1 MAKSATAQKARA
13 PQGAKRVAQ
22 AFLNELGTIAEDK
35 QADVGKAAQAMIREA
50 LIARREKAKS
60 AKAKSRASTAP
71 ESGRGARGRRKARTS
86 SARKATRPR
95 LGGSSQSESGEEQN
109 GTLGRVVI

>member
-22 AFLNELGTIAEDK
+22 AFFDALGSIAEDK

-50 LIARREKAKS
+50 LIARREKVKS
-60 AKAKSRASTAP
+60 AKAKARASTALK
-71 ESGRGARGRRKARTS
+71 SGRGAIGGRKARAA
-86 SARKATRPR
+86 SARKTTRQQR
-95 LGGSSQSESGEEQN
+95 GRSSQPESGAEQN
-109 GTLGRVVI
+109 GR

>member
-22 AFLNELGTIAEDK
+22 AFLDELETIAEDK
-35 QADVGKAAQAMIREA
+35 QADVGKAAQAMIRDA

-71 ESGRGARGRRKARTS
+71 ESGRGARVGARRARRLLARQLGHGRRPKLPSAVPVAR
-86 SARKATRPR
+86 
-95 LGGSSQSESGEEQN
+95 
-109 GTLGRVVI
+109 